1 MTIQEANQLKGFAK
15 FKAYS
20 GMMGPAW
27 MAIAL
32 NIGGATAA
40 NAGGVGSRTGFQ
52 FLWTIPPQ
60 VFTIVMICILFSTLT
75 LHTKKTPI
83 GLAREHFGEIGAWV
97 TAICVF
103 IVNAVFHVIQY
114 AIIGNIMNTL
124 FGVTPK
130 IGSVIGFL
138 FVVVVAM
145 NPLKGETMV
154 NVINKVLQWMVWI
167 LLASFLL
174 VFIIVPIDWAG
185 FFGGFVP
192 NMSGG
197 YASIVTV
204 CGLMGS
210 VLAIN
215 VPTLAAYGAHQQNWG
230 DERLGLSRF
239 ETIYTNILL
248 IIVQIVIIGSC
259 ASVLYPQGVVI
270 TGAGTMAAVFEPIAG
285 RFATIL
291 LCIGLLGS
299 VLSTMVSQCLV
310 SGYIITDILGWE
322 ADLTAKR
329 FKISEFVVTLF
340 GVIVP
345 LIGWNAFA
353 VSSYG
358 SGFNLT
364 FFPIVSI
371 MMLIIANKK
380 DVMGDKKASTLFNV
394 LCIIA
399 ILFSLLA
406 TWNFWR
412 GIFAA

>member
-1 MTIQEANQLKGFAK
+1 MTIQEANKLKGFEK

-52 FLWTIPPQ
+52 FLWTIPFQ
-60 VFTIVMICILFSTLT
+60 VFTIVIICILFSTLT
-75 LHTKKTPI
+75 LHTGETPI
-83 GLAREHFGEIGAWV
+83 GLARKHFGQLGALV
-97 TAICVF
+97 TAFCVF

-138 FVVVVAM
+138 FVVIVAM

-154 NVINKVLQWMVWI
+154 KVISKALQWMVWI

-185 FFGGFVP
+185 FFKGFIPSMQGG
-192 NMSGG
+192 S
-197 YASIVTV
+197 AAIVTV

-215 VPTLAAYGAHQQNWG
+215 VPTLAAYGAHQEKWG

-248 IIVQIVIIGSC
+248 VIVQIVIIGAC
-259 ASVLYPQGVVI
+259 ASVLYPQGVII

-310 SGYIITDILGWE
+310 SGYVITDIVGWE
-322 ADLTAKR
+322 ADLTSKK
-329 FKISEFVVTLF
+329 FKICEFVVTLF

-345 LIGWNAFA
+345 LLGWNAFA

-364 FFPIVSI
+364 FFPIVSV

-380 DVMGDKKASTLFNV
+380 EVMGDKKATTLFNIF
-394 LCIIA
+394 CIIA

-406 TWNFWR
+406 TWNYWR